1 MAKFCPA
8 SPRTLPK
15 RGGVGGQAKF
25 LRPHTQAA
33 TPNHLGT
40 PAQGDSTQIHD
51 TEQIIYEIVIIII
64 IIATING
71 SVPVLN
77 YLVEYLLLLIV

>member
-15 RGGVGGQAKF
+15 RGGGVGGQAKF

-40 PAQGDSTQIHD
+40 PAQGDTHPI
-51 TEQIIYEIVIIII
+51 TR
-64 IIATING
+64 
-71 SVPVLN
+71 
-77 YLVEYLLLLIV
+77 LVK

>member
-1 MAKFCPA
+1 M
-8 SPRTLPK
+8 
-15 RGGVGGQAKF
+15 
-25 LRPHTQAA
+25 
-33 TPNHLGT
+33 GT
-40 PAQGDSTQIHD
+40 PAQGDSTQIND